1 MGKEILKHR
10 CKANLIPICK
20 SFVLKG
26 FTLIELLV
34 AIAIIGILAA
44 MLLPSLKKA
53 KEKAQQTFCLG
64 NLKQIGLATITYS
77 MDNQYMPMMGN
88 YSTMA
93 MGDYSSLSASSSFL
107 PLYEDYLNGKLN
119 ISGETANGCVRF
131 YTAPVFVCP
140 SSQRPS
146 AGGIRQ
152 TNYFRLAYGMT
163 AGSTLDKPVSM
174 DRQQKM
180 FDKAKGMNRM
190 TGGSPV
196 IWVERAN
203 FDNMGNNGGQAETNH
218 SQNYIPSGG
227 NAVSLD
233 GSGKWYRFQGTVRAT
248 EDDVMWAL
256 SGNNY
261 VALPSSTIY
270 LRPGGNPGNI
280 DTANNIWAN
289 GIWEY
294 QNLY

>member
-1 MGKEILKHR
+1 M
-10 CKANLIPICK
+10 ANLKVIISGSK
-20 SFVLKG
+20 IFTFRKY

-34 AIAIIGILAA
+34 VIAIIAILAA

-53 KEKAQQTFCLG
+53 KDKAQQTFCLS

-77 MDNQYMPMMGN
+77 MDNQYMPMIGSFSNM
-88 YSTMA
+88 Y
-93 MGDYSSLSASSSFL
+93 MGDYSSASASSSFL

-119 ISGETANGCVRF
+119 ISGETTNGCVRF
-131 YTAPVFVCP
+131 YTAPVFICP
-140 SSQRPS
+140 SSQRPA

-152 TNYFRLAYGMT
+152 TNYFRLAYAMT

-174 DRQQKM
+174 DKQQKM

-196 IWVERAN
+196 IWVDRAN
-203 FDNMGNNGGQAETNH
+203 FATMGNNGGMAETNH
-218 SQNYIPSGG
+218 NPYYIPAGG
-227 NAVSLD
+227 NAISLD
-233 GSGKWYRFQGTVRAT
+233 GSGKWYRYQGTVRAT

-261 VALPSSTIY
+261 VALPSACIY
-270 LRPGGNPGNI
+270 LRPDGTGNL
-280 DTANNIWAN
+280 ASSNNIWAN
-289 GIWEY
+289 GIWEAVNFY
-294 QNLY
+294 